1 MSNLAIQPE
10 LFVKYL
16 PEDLVRYMYSFVY
29 RDVKVN
35 LWRYKYDMYDILNNL
50 YYYWGDQWF
59 GEKMVEAFTQHFPGD
74 LHRIL
79 GYFKLERERIK
90 GHGWVSWYEMPY
102 EADDSYYNDLF
113 NEIIEILDE
122 KTPDEVYGLLS
133 GWVLMN
139 NQITANFEEVLQK

>member
-1 MSNLAIQPE
+1 
-10 LFVKYL
+10 
-16 PEDLVRYMYSFVY
+16 
-29 RDVKVN
+29 
-35 LWRYKYDMYDILNNL
+35 
-50 YYYWGDQWF
+50 
-59 GEKMVEAFTQHFPGD
+59 
-74 LHRIL
+74 
-79 GYFKLERERIK
+79 
-90 GHGWVSWYEMPY
+90 MPY